1 MYDREI
7 KQRLSEG
14 KAERVRAL
22 PSVSCFDRR
31 SNIVN
36 PAQKE
41 AQTFGYSKDLITLS
55 GTNSQLYITK
65 FRGRPRDDLWIFLQ
79 ACKEIRLFFAH
90 TFVTIHC

>member
-55 GTNSQLYITK
+55 LLSLSLSGTNSQLYIVK
-65 FRGRPRDDLWIFLQ
+65 YRGRPRDNIWIFLHT
-79 ACKEIRLFFAH
+79 CKE
-90 TFVTIHC
+90 V

>member
-41 AQTFGYSKDLITLS
+41 AQTFGHSNIFATLS
-55 GTNSQLYITK
+55 LSLSLRY
-65 FRGRPRDDLWIFLQ
+65 
-79 ACKEIRLFFAH
+79 
-90 TFVTIHC
+90 